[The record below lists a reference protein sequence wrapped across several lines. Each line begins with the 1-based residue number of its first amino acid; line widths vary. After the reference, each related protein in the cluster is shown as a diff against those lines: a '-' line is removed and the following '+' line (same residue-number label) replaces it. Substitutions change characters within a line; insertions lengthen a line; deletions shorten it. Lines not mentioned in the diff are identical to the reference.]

1 MQQPRIDA
9 VFRPDFVTVNGVKN
23 GPALGYQVRL
33 VGDAI
38 PDAEDVLANM
48 VRDMFGDDSSDDSDD
63 EGVTSNATKGKD
75 DKSAILIRKPRKPIS
90 GDNEF
95 IVYDTKQIKLKYLIE
110 VTTPDWVKKEFK
122 NV

>member
-1 MQQPRIDA
+1 MAYADVPR
-9 VFRPDFVTVNGVKN
+9 VRERVVVV
-23 GPALGYQVRL
+23 ALLAL
-33 VGDAI
+33 VD
-38 PDAEDVLANM
+38 PDADV
-48 VRDMFGDDSSDDSDD
+48 VDETIQDMFGDDSSDDSDD